1 MDGLSSKTSGF
12 TILGANILRT
22 ASEPVWSRAVDHRSV
37 QKPFI
42 GGVLDAVM
50 ANYLILGG
58 TDGSDPLPSSGEL
71 GANLTLSGTPGS
83 RQDRP
88 FALWVTLAPHLKG
101 AGIETLV
108 PRPRN

>member
-1 MDGLSSKTSGF
+1 MVTRRKTSGF
-12 TILGANILRT
+12 AILGANILRT
-22 ASEPVWSRAVDHRSV
+22 GSEPVWSRAVDHRSV

-71 GANLTLSGTPGS
+71 GANLISSLTRRT
-83 RQDRP
+83 RR
-88 FALWVTLAPHLKG
+88 ARA
-101 AGIETLV
+101 
-108 PRPRN
+108 